1 MRCPDVPT
9 ARQHRPPVRQYPGV
23 AANDEPVRNGAADDT
38 SRRDRHAR
46 LTAADDILRRR
57 AGLPEEHPERR
68 RLRDLAV
75 EAAVPMTRSLARR
88 FAGRGEP
95 LADIQQVAYVG
106 LLKAVD
112 GFDPRYPDFW
122 AYAAPTING
131 EIKRYFR
138 DNSWAVDVPR
148 RYKDLGGAVSQCRDQ
163 LAQELR
169 QIPGVADF
177 ARFLGADDDEIRNA
191 LAAWRA
197 YASLSLYGPSQRG
210 GDGGGE
216 RLADRL
222 GEPEAG
228 YDRVDLHEA
237 VHPALARLPRRERR
251 IVTLRYFGNMT
262 QTQIAAEVGLSQ
274 MHVSRLLARS
284 LKQLRD
290 ALRDAY

>member
-1 MRCPDVPT
+1 MTCPEVST
-9 ARQHRPPVRQYPGV
+9 AVQHRPATRRY
-23 AANDEPVRNGAADDT
+23 GAADEA
-38 SRRDRHAR
+38 SRRERHAH
-46 LTAADDILRRR
+46 LTVADDILRRR
-57 AGLPEEHPERR
+57 AGLPEAHPERR

-148 RYKDLGGAVSQCRDQ
+148 RYKDLGGAVSKCRDQ

-169 QIPGVADF
+169 QTPGVADY
-177 ARFLGADDDEIRNA
+177 ARFLGADRDEIRA
-191 LAAWRA
+191 AMAAWRA
-197 YASLSLYGPSQRG
+197 YASLSLYGPSRHG
-210 GDGGGE
+210 GDGGE

-222 GEPEAG
+222 GEAESG

-237 VHPALARLPRRERR
+237 LHPALARLPGRERR
-251 IVTLRYFGNMT
+251 IVALRYFGNMT

-284 LKQLRD
+284 LERLRD

>member
-1 MRCPDVPT
+1 MTCPQEAP
-9 ARQHRPPVRQYPGV
+9 R
-23 AANDEPVRNGAADDT
+23 RNGTGHLA
-38 SRRDRHAR
+38 
-46 LTAADDILRRR
+46 AADDILRRR
-57 AGLPEEHPERR
+57 ASLPPAHPDRQ

-75 EAAVPMTRSLARR
+75 EAAGPMTRALARR

-122 AYAAPTING
+122 AYAAPTITG

-138 DNSWAVDVPR
+138 DNSWSVDVPR

-163 LAQELR
+163 LVQELR
-169 QIPGVADF
+169 QVPRVADF
-177 ARFLGADDDEIRNA
+177 ARFLGADDEDIRQA

-197 YASLSLYGPSQRG
+197 YASLSLFQPSRC
-210 GDGGGE
+210 GDGE
-216 RLADRL
+216 RLADRI
-222 GEPEAG
+222 GEPESG
-228 YDRVDLHEA
+228 YDKVDLREA
-237 VHPALARLPRRERR
+237 LHPALAQLPGRERR
-251 IVTLRYFGNMT
+251 IVTMRYFGNMT

-284 LKQLRD
+284 LRLLRT
-290 ALRDAY
+290 ALGDAY